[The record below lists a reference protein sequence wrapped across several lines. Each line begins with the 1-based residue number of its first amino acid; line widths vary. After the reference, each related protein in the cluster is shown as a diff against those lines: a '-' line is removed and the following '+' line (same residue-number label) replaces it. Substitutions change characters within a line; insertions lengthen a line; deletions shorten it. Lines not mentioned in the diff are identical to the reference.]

1 MNVKI
6 ADLMSSSVV
15 TVEPH
20 HTVSHVRALFE
31 KHGFHAVPVVDCEDH
46 PVGIVTTL
54 DLVFAK
60 SDESPVKTL
69 LKSKVWTIPQYNG
82 PHQAARLMRK
92 HRVNHVVVTHEKK
105 IVGILSSFD
114 LLQLVEERRFVMKNA
129 PA

>member
-6 ADLMSSSVV
+6 ADLMTTGVV

-31 KHGFHAVPVVDCEDH
+31 KHSFHAVPVVDSDGH
-46 PVGIVTTL
+46 PVGIVTSL
-54 DLVFAK
+54 DVAFAK
-60 SDESPVKTL
+60 SDDSPVSSML
-69 LKSKVWTIPQYNG
+69 SGKVWTIPQYNG

-92 HRVNHVVVTHEKK
+92 HRVNHVIVTHEKK

-114 LLQLVEERRFVMKNA
+114 LLQLVEEHRFVMKNA

>member
-1 MNVKI
+1 MNVTI
-6 ADLMSSSVV
+6 ADLMTTHVV
-15 TVEPH
+15 TVQPH
-20 HTVSHVRALFE
+20 HTVAHVRKLFE
-31 KHGFHAVPVVDCEDH
+31 KNGFHSVPVVDSEGH

-60 SDESPVKTL
+60 SDDSPVSSL
-69 LKSKVWTIPQYNG
+69 LSGKVWTIPQYNG

-114 LLQLVEERRFVMKNA
+114 LLELVEDHRFTMKNA